1 MNLDQLLDMLDSE
14 AQNSAYENLSSFESD
29 AAYEVENYLKK
40 QGFDQRKASKMA
52 NVAVKRPAFAQP
64 LINAARANNGQGMA
78 LLTGNENTRAK
89 MAAQF
94 DIKITRVTANIVEN
108 LPFVLFAPQ
117 DAENGYR
124 SIINN
129 LPAGVVL
136 TRVRF
141 GENSGFANSLV
152 FTYTSAAGS
161 DDVAVTCNQ
170 YPYPSFLQSIAVDM
184 FKLSK
189 MRYGISIAASQTQ
202 YDNDFKF
209 VTRSMFGKSSS
220 NSLSVGSFKSPNQ
233 FLQDK
238 IDIDGVF
245 DLDKETGILNSI
257 IPTAGFSVTMSMFVE
272 KFYLQNSKGF

>member
-14 AQNSAYENLSSFESD
+14 AQNSAYENLSSFEQD
-29 AAYEVENYLKK
+29 AAYEVENFLKK
-40 QGFDQRKASKMA
+40 QGYDPRRAGKMA
-52 NVAVKRPAFAQP
+52 NVAVKRPSFSQP
-64 LINAARANNGQGMA
+64 LVAAARANSGQGMA
-78 LLTGNENTRAK
+78 MLTGNENTRAK

-94 DIKITRVTANIVEN
+94 DITITRVTANIVEN

-124 SIINN
+124 SIISN

-136 TRVRF
+136 TRVRY

-152 FTYTSAAGS
+152 FTYTSATGS
-161 DDVAVTCNQ
+161 DDVVVTCNQ
-170 YPYPSFLQSIAVDM
+170 YPYPSFLNSLAVDM

-202 YDNDFKF
+202 YDNPFLF
-209 VTRSMFGKSSS
+209 VTRSMFGKVLS
-220 NSLSVGSFKSPNQ
+220 NNLSVASFKSPNQ
-233 FLQDK
+233 FQQDK
-238 IDIDGVF
+238 IDIDGTF
-245 DLDKETGILNSI
+245 DLDKETGVLNSI
-257 IPTAGFSVTMSMFVE
+257 IPTAGFRVTMSMFVE